1 MMNVLITASKCPL
14 TTLKVGG
21 GGGPG
26 GGGGGGGIG
35 ISTLSCQCCSWAC
48 EG

>member
-1 MMNVLITASKCPL
+1 MNRIIVASKWTL

-35 ISTLSCQCCSWAC
+35 ISTLRSQPPRWAC
-48 EG
+48 GR